1 MPIDPV
7 EQLFAEF
14 PILETG
20 RLRLRPLTAK
30 DADDVFA
37 IFRDDAVTRFYDLT
51 TFQELDEAYDL
62 IEFMEESYQT
72 ERQVRWGIE
81 LKAEKRLVGTCGF
94 VWLRTHSTEIGYD
107 LAQAFWGQGIMFEA
121 LSALIDYAFNELHFN
136 RIEAL
141 VIPGNER
148 SRKLLARLGFTCE
161 GTLRE
166 YDFFKDRFQNLEMHA
181 LLYRDRT

>member
-1 MPIDPV
+1 VPVDPL
-7 EQLFAEF
+7 EQLFAQF
-14 PILETG
+14 PILETE
-20 RLRLRPLTAK
+20 RLRLRPLTAE
-30 DADDVFA
+30 DARDVFA
-37 IFRDDAVTRFYDLT
+37 IFRDEAVTRFYDLT

-62 IEFMEESYQT
+62 IEFMEESYQS

-81 LKAEKRLVGTCGF
+81 LKEGKRLVGTCGF

-121 LSALIDYAFNELHFN
+121 LSALIDYAFDELELN
-136 RIEAL
+136 RVEAL

-148 SRKLLARLGFTCE
+148 SRKLLARLGFTYE

-166 YDFFKDRFQNLEMHA
+166 YDFFKDCFQDLEMHA